1 MFRKSLTILAATLS
15 LAAPM
20 ASYAQQ
26 APAPRAAQYAQPSPA
41 RGGMDAA
48 SLLLPLALVVI
59 VVGALAHKH

>member
-15 LAAPM
+15 LAAPV
-20 ASYAQQ
+20 ASYA
-26 APAPRAAQYAQPSPA
+26 A

>member
-15 LAAPM
+15 LAAPV

-26 APAPRAAQYAQPSPA
+26 APAPRAAQYAQPAPA

-48 SLLLPLALVVI
+48 SLLLHLALVVI

>member
-15 LAAPM
+15 LAAPV

-26 APAPRAAQYAQPSPA
+26 APAPRAAQYAQPAPA

-59 VVGALAHKH
+59 VVGALTHKH

>member
-15 LAAPM
+15 LAAPV

-26 APAPRAAQYAQPSPA
+26 ASAPRAAQQAQPAPA

>member
-15 LAAPM
+15 LAAPV

-26 APAPRAAQYAQPSPA
+26 APAPRAAQQVQPAPA
-41 RGGMDAA
+41 RGGLDAA